1 MSRLKAA
8 SIPLLAW
15 KIDELQ
21 RSFAYSEMQRKKQI
35 TGGSCN
41 GGQSS
46 GSKTTAKM
54 KVTEI
59 ITKEISLAALLFFV
73 IYFFCCYLNELM
85 EAQLV
90 TIAFVEDVHRQ

>member
-1 MSRLKAA
+1 MSRAKAG
-8 SIPLLAW
+8 SIPLLAR

-54 KVTEI
+54 K
-59 ITKEISLAALLFFV
+59 
-73 IYFFCCYLNELM
+73 LNELM
-85 EAQLV
+85 EAQVV
-90 TIAFVEDVHRQ
+90 TIAFVEDVHWQQNL